1 MSWCRLCVTVSLS
14 KEYGA
19 DMDVTRFRSFAE
31 RYVIERASTFKGETE
46 MEDAW
51 NAVERAKTIY
61 KHIENVATV
70 EDDKDHQVA
79 QQAMSNATQ
88 GPLPVSVPARH
99 QIGRASCRERV

>member
-31 RYVIERASTFKGETE
+31 RYVIERASTFKGETD

-61 KHIENVATV
+61 KHIENVASV
-70 EDDKDHQVA
+70 EDDKDRKADQASVA
-79 QQAMSNATQ
+79 QAPQGSIYSGTQNAR
-88 GPLPVSVPARH
+88 PVT
-99 QIGRASCRERV
+99 G